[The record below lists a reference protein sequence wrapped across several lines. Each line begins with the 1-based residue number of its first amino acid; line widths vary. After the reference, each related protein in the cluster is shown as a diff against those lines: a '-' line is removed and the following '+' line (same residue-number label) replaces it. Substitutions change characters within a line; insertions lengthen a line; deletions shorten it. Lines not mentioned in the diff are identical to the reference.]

1 MRINLG
7 YARPFGPGIVRNILQ
22 TSERKLRRNIQKRK
36 SQNKNIIIGKKLSIN
51 SYTLTG
57 RDATSHVARFLAV
70 KGCVTSEK
78 GTACS
83 SRLGYVTN
91 GLFEFCR
98 YVNKFDCKN
107 DLFTKRMLQLSCA
120 PLLKP

>member
-1 MRINLG
+1 MI
-7 YARPFGPGIVRNILQ
+7 
-22 TSERKLRRNIQKRK
+22 
-36 SQNKNIIIGKKLSIN
+36 
-51 SYTLTG
+51 
-57 RDATSHVARFLAV
+57 SHVARFLAV

-91 GLFEFCR
+91 GLSEFCR
-98 YVNKFDCKN
+98 YVNKFECKN